1 MYSCQRIIFKKNI
14 ESKNFESLI
23 NSKTNTLGNDDFT
36 TSSKIIK
43 YSRESNLLDSL
54 DIFDND
60 PLMKLLC
67 INLKKKEKKLL

>member
-43 YSRESNLLDSL
+43 
-54 DIFDND
+54 
-60 PLMKLLC
+60 
-67 INLKKKEKKLL
+67 